1 MVDFDSLCC
10 IIAKACDEEAW
21 SMEIATQ
28 EYKKVAVMSVSGRV
42 DSSTAPELES
52 QLKLLVDGGQN
63 HLVLDLKDVEYMSSA
78 GLRAMVSTLKSVK
91 RVNGDLRL
99 ANPSA
104 RVEEVLRLAGLT
116 SIFSIHPTQEEAVA
130 SF

>member
-1 MVDFDSLCC
+1 
-10 IIAKACDEEAW
+10 
-21 SMEIATQ
+21 MEIATQ
-28 EYKKVAVMSVSGRV
+28 EYKRVAVMSVSGRV

-52 QLKLLVDGGQN
+52 QLSQVVDGGR
-63 HLVLDLKDVEYMSSA
+63 HHIVLDLKDVEYMSSA
-78 GLRAMVSTLKSVK
+78 GLRAMVSTLKKVK

-116 SIFSIHPTQEEAVA
+116 SIFSIHSTQEEAVA